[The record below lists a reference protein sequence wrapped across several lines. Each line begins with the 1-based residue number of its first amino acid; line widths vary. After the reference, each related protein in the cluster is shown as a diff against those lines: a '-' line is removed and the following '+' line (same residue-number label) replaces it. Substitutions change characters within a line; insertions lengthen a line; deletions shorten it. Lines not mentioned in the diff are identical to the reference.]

1 MSAVKIEQILR
12 APKTT
17 NPLQQFLEHKYLF
30 GTIHIFLEL

>member
-1 MSAVKIEQILR
+1 MSAVKIEQIR